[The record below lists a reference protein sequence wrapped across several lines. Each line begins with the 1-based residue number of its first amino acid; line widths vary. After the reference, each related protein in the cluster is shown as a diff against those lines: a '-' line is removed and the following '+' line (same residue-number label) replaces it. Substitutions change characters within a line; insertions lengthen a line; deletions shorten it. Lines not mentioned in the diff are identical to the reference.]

1 MKYLFIIFISTLMCE
16 TVFDSWVIG
25 NINVLNSSPIKIE
38 AEILVQNEFSNQIS
52 NVEIN
57 FRDKSNF
64 WMNLKNKQIYY
75 SENWTKIFDEKSN
88 QLIIDVPDKNLL
100 NNISSLISNHQVLF
114 QSDCILGNE
123 IKCSVKYPEYG
134 IYFDAFFSNTDSSLI
149 KITHNYQMT
158 ITVVKNIKVNK
169 LPNTEEDDYWNPS
182 FENSF
187 IIDPSP

>member
-1 MKYLFIIFISTLMCE
+1 MKYLFNIFISTLICE

-25 NINVLNSSPIKIE
+25 NINALNSSPIKIE
-38 AEILVQNEFSNQIS
+38 AEILVQNEFSKQIS

-64 WMNLKNKQIYY
+64 WMNLKNRQIYY

-88 QLIIDVPDKNLL
+88 QLIIDIPDKNLL
-100 NNISSLISNHQVLF
+100 DNIFSLISNDKVLF
-114 QSDCILGNE
+114 QSDCIFENE
-123 IKCSVKYPEYG
+123 IICSVKYPEYG
-134 IYFDAFFSNTDSSLI
+134 IYFDPYFNKTDSSVI

-158 ITVVKNIKVNK
+158 ITVVENIKVNK
-169 LPNTEEDDYWNPS
+169 LSDIGDDYWNPR

-187 IIDPSP
+187 IIDLRP